1 MNSVSVPSAI
11 QQSRAAPWAGLIAGA
26 LGWTLHQQV
35 LADMLHFDCHLG
47 SAAAGLLALLSVG
60 ALILAGAWVSLAS
73 RSASAATPARRFVAS
88 LSVMAAAIFFFAVLL
103 QTLATVILPGCGA

>member
-1 MNSVSVPSAI
+1 MNPAPAPSAI
-11 QQSRAAPWAGLIAGA
+11 VQSRAAPWAGLIAGA

-47 SAAAGLLALLSVG
+47 SATAGLLALLLVG
-60 ALILAGAWVSLAS
+60 ALIVAGAWVSLAS
-73 RSASAATPARRFVAS
+73 RRASATMPARQFVAT

-103 QTLATVILPGCGA
+103 QTLANMILPGCGA

>member
-1 MNSVSVPSAI
+1 MNPASASSAI
-11 QQSRAAPWAGLIAGA
+11 MQSRAAPWAGLIAGA

-47 SAAAGLLALLSVG
+47 SAAAGLLALLGVG
-60 ALILAGAWVSLAS
+60 ALIVAGAWVSLSSRRAS
-73 RSASAATPARRFVAS
+73 GATPARQFVAS

-103 QTLATVILPGCGA
+103 QTLATTILPGCAA